1 MKRLLLTAGLTLGLA
16 SFAVAQQDANN
27 SQNNNTAPSG
37 TTVVDTHQDT
47 VVKPVPK
54 NVKVNKKTVEAAQ
67 KALADRGYQTGPVD
81 GIVGPQTR
89 AATSKFQ
96 ADQGLKQTGSL
107 NADTLTKLNVGGP
120 ETLSAAPGDVGRG
133 GKAFGH
139 DIKGGHPVEAGKALG
154 EGTASGAKKVG
165 KGTESLAKEGVQKV
179 GSGLSSVGSKLDNKA
194 KGDTDN
200 KDQNQSQDQNTNQ
213 NPQ

>member
-1 MKRLLLTAGLTLGLA
+1 MKRVVLTAGVILAA
-16 SFAVAQQDANN
+16 SFAVAQQNTNN
-27 SQNNNTAPSG
+27 SQTTNGAPSG
-37 TTVVDTHQDT
+37 TAVVDKQQDT

-54 NVKVNKKTVEAAQ
+54 KVKVDKSTVEAAQ

-96 ADQGLKQTGSL
+96 SDQGLKQTGSL
-107 NADTLTKLNVGGP
+107 NADTLAKLNVGGP

-139 DIKGGHPVEAGKALG
+139 NIKEGHPVEAGKALG
-154 EGTASGAKKVG
+154 EGTVHGAKKVG
-165 KGTESLAKEGVQKV
+165 KGTESLAKEGAQKV
-179 GSGLSSVGSKLDNKA
+179 GGGLSSVGNKIDNTVT
-194 KGDTDN
+194 GDKN
-200 KDQNQSQDQNTNQ
+200 KDQSNDQNDANQ
-213 NPQ
+213 KPQ